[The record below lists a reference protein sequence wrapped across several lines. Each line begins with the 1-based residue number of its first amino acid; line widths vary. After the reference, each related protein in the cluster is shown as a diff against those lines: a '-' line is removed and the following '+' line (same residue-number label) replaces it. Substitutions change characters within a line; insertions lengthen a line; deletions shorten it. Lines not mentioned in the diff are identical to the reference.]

1 VRIPAGLLALAL
13 PAVLS
18 LGASAH
24 ATDLPQAE
32 RRSGP
37 AAERHS
43 GYDFMSA
50 ETRAM
55 QDDDVA
61 NPGML
66 WVLDGEA
73 LWNRPEGPERK
84 SCAACHGNAG
94 VSMSGVAARHPAYDA
109 MRGRPIDLEQRINVC
124 RTQYQRTT
132 PLLYESRDLLAL
144 TAFVAHQSRGEP
156 IAVAEE
162 PQTRPFIEAGRRIFE
177 HRQGQLNLSCAQCHN
192 DNWGQRLAGAPIPQ
206 AHPTGYPLYRL
217 EWQTLGSIRRRL
229 RECFAGMRAEPYP
242 GDAPEIVDLE
252 LFLAWRAKGLP
263 IETPAV
269 RP

>member
-1 VRIPAGLLALAL
+1 MRALEYLLVLAL
-13 PAVLS
+13 PIMAV
-18 LGASAH
+18 AQA
-24 ATDLPQAE
+24 ADLPVSE
-32 RRSGP
+32 RR
-37 AAERHS
+37 S
-43 GYDFMSA
+43 GYDFMSP

-73 LWNRPEGPERK
+73 LWRRPEGLDRK
-84 SCAACHGNAG
+84 SCADCHGDAG
-94 VSMSGVAARHPAYDA
+94 ISMRFVAARHPAYDA
-109 MRGRPIDLEQRINVC
+109 ARGRPIDLEQRINAR

-132 PLLYESRDLLAL
+132 PLPYENRDLLAL
-144 TAFVAHQSRGEP
+144 TAFVAHQSKGQP
-156 IAVAEE
+156 ITVAEE

-177 HRQGQLNLSCAQCHN
+177 RRQGQLNLSCAQCHD
-192 DNWGQRLAGAPIPQ
+192 DNWGQRLAGATIPQ

-229 RECFAGMRAEPYP
+229 RECLSGMRAEPYP

-252 LFLAWRAKGLP
+252 LFLASSAKGL
-263 IETPAV
+263 A
-269 RP
+269 